1 MKRFGIDRFFFQL
14 WPQLRNVL
22 NKIPLRMKKEKLFYE
37 APLAELLPLRIEN
50 SILNL
55 SQIDS
60 GSGNGDEEG
69 Y

>member
-1 MKRFGIDRFFFQL
+1 MR
-14 WPQLRNVL
+14 
-22 NKIPLRMKKEKLFYE
+22 KEKQSYE

-60 GSGNGDEEG
+60 GNGNDGEDPTDN

>member
-1 MKRFGIDRFFFQL
+1 
-14 WPQLRNVL
+14 
-22 NKIPLRMKKEKLFYE
+22 MKKEKQSYE

-50 SILNL
+50 SILNP

-60 GSGNGDEEG
+60 GSGNDEEEG